1 MATPPPASPF
11 CGGVLVG
18 LTLFTRALFREF
30 VLPDRKA
37 VLKGYAR
44 EVDWDARARRW
55 QQEELGVE
63 DDQQAQVCTWTCER
77 VCVCFC
83 FCFCFLGSF
92 TFNT

>member
-1 MATPPPASPF
+1 MATPTPLPF
-11 CGGVLVG
+11 SVWRRRPRGAHVVYA
-18 LTLFTRALFREF
+18 RAIFREF

-63 DDQQAQVCTWTCER
+63 DEQQAQVCT
-77 VCVCFC
+77 
-83 FCFCFLGSF
+83 
-92 TFNT
+92 